1 MVRNGIPSFFFFH
14 GMVRNGIPR
23 VLRSAKWKKFRRNKT
38 LILCLFRVSLES
50 LYLVIMF
57 NIIHLQDG
65 NTNVKF
71 MLRM

>member
-1 MVRNGIPSFFFFH
+1 MVQNGIPSFSFFHEMVRNGIPS
-14 GMVRNGIPR
+14 
-23 VLRSAKWKKFRRNKT
+23 VLRSAKWTKFRRNKT

-57 NIIHLQDG
+57 NITHLQDG

-71 MLRM
+71 MLRI